1 MITPF
6 TPAIRNNNKPR
17 ILIVDDNPRFSHSAR
32 LILQQSG
39 QYVVCEENDAA
50 GAVETARS
58 FRPDLTL
65 LDLIMPGVDG
75 AEVAAQIESD
85 WALHGVSIVFVTGL
99 VTSDEARNGQRIDGH
114 RVVSK
119 PISSS
124 HLLRVVDESLPC
136 RVAA

>member
-6 TPAIRNNNKPR
+6 TSAIRNNNKPR

-85 WALHGVSIVFVTGL
+85 WGWLSG
-99 VTSDEARNGQRIDGH
+99 
-114 RVVSK
+114 
-119 PISSS
+119 
-124 HLLRVVDESLPC
+124 LLRVLPLWLLPTVSVLWLLQRTSLLLPPPWSSLLPIW
-136 RVAA
+136 VLS

>member
-6 TPAIRNNNKPR
+6 TSAIRNNNKPR

-85 WALHGVSIVFVTGL
+85 WGWLSGLLWVLPLWLLPTVSVL
-99 VTSDEARNGQRIDGH
+99 SLLQRA
-114 RVVSK
+114 SLLLPPPWSSLL
-119 PISSS
+119 PIWVLS
-124 HLLRVVDESLPC
+124 
-136 RVAA
+136 

>member
-1 MITPF
+1 MITSF

-85 WALHGVSIVFVTGL
+85 WGWLSGLLWVLPLWLLPTVSVLWLLQRAALLLPPPWSSL
-99 VTSDEARNGQRIDGH
+99 L
-114 RVVSK
+114 
-119 PISSS
+119 PIWVLS
-124 HLLRVVDESLPC
+124 
-136 RVAA
+136 

>member
-6 TPAIRNNNKPR
+6 TSAIRNNNKPR

-75 AEVAAQIESD
+75 AEVAAQVESD
-85 WALHGVSIVFVTGL
+85 WGWLSGLLWVLPLWLLPTVSVL
-99 VTSDEARNGQRIDGH
+99 WLLQRA
-114 RVVSK
+114 SLLL
-119 PISSS
+119 PPPSSS
-124 HLLRVVDESLPC
+124 LLPIWVLS
-136 RVAA
+136 

>member
-6 TPAIRNNNKPR
+6 TSAIRNNNKPR

-85 WALHGVSIVFVTGL
+85 WGWLSGLLWVLPLWLLPTVSVL
-99 VTSDEARNGQRIDGH
+99 WLLQRA
-114 RVVSK
+114 SLLL
-119 PISSS
+119 PPPSSS
-124 HLLRVVDESLPC
+124 LLPIWVLS
-136 RVAA
+136 

>member
-6 TPAIRNNNKPR
+6 TSAIRNNNKRR
-17 ILIVDDNPRFSHSAR
+17 ILIVDDNPRFSDSAR

-39 QYVVCEENDAA
+39 QYGVCEENDAA

-85 WALHGVSIVFVTGL
+85 WGWLSGLLWVLPLWLLPTVSVL
-99 VTSDEARNGQRIDGH
+99 WLLQRA
-114 RVVSK
+114 SLLLPPPWSSLL
-119 PISSS
+119 PIWVLS
-124 HLLRVVDESLPC
+124 
-136 RVAA
+136 

>member
-39 QYVVCEENDAA
+39 QYVVWEENDAA

-85 WALHGVSIVFVTGL
+85 WGWLSGLLWVLPLWLLPTVSVL
-99 VTSDEARNGQRIDGH
+99 WLLQRA
-114 RVVSK
+114 SLLLPPPWSSLL
-119 PISSS
+119 PIWVLS
-124 HLLRVVDESLPC
+124 
-136 RVAA
+136 

>member
-6 TPAIRNNNKPR
+6 TSAIRNNNKPR

-65 LDLIMPGVDG
+65 LDLIMPGVNG

-85 WALHGVSIVFVTGL
+85 WGWLSGLLWVLPLWLLPTVSVL
-99 VTSDEARNGQRIDGH
+99 WLLQRA
-114 RVVSK
+114 SLLLPPPWSSLL
-119 PISSS
+119 PIWVLS
-124 HLLRVVDESLPC
+124 
-136 RVAA
+136 

>member
-17 ILIVDDNPRFSHSAR
+17 ILIVDDDPRFSHSAR

-85 WALHGVSIVFVTGL
+85 WGWLSGLLWVLPLWLLPTVSVL
-99 VTSDEARNGQRIDGH
+99 WLLQRA
-114 RVVSK
+114 SLLLPPPWSSLL
-119 PISSS
+119 PIWVLS
-124 HLLRVVDESLPC
+124 
-136 RVAA
+136 

>member
-17 ILIVDDNPRFSHSAR
+17 ILIVDDNPR

-85 WALHGVSIVFVTGL
+85 WGWLSGLLWVLPLWLLPTVSVL
-99 VTSDEARNGQRIDGH
+99 WLLQRA
-114 RVVSK
+114 SLLLPPPWSSLL
-119 PISSS
+119 PIWVLS
-124 HLLRVVDESLPC
+124 
-136 RVAA
+136 

>member
-1 MITPF
+1 MITSF

-85 WALHGVSIVFVTGL
+85 WGWLSGLLWVLPLWLLPTVSVL
-99 VTSDEARNGQRIDGH
+99 WLLQRA
-114 RVVSK
+114 SLLLPPPWSSLL
-119 PISSS
+119 PIWVLS
-124 HLLRVVDESLPC
+124 
-136 RVAA
+136 

>member
-6 TPAIRNNNKPR
+6 TSAIRNNNKPR

-85 WALHGVSIVFVTGL
+85 WGWLSGLLWVLPLWLLPTVSVL
-99 VTSDEARNGQRIDGH
+99 WLLQQASPLLPPPW
-114 RVVSK
+114 SSLL
-119 PISSS
+119 PIWVLS
-124 HLLRVVDESLPC
+124 
-136 RVAA
+136 

>member
-85 WALHGVSIVFVTGL
+85 WGWLSGLLWVLPLWLLPTVSVL
-99 VTSDEARNGQRIDGH
+99 WLLQRA
-114 RVVSK
+114 SLLL
-119 PISSS
+119 PPPSSS
-124 HLLRVVDESLPC
+124 LLPIWVLS
-136 RVAA
+136 

>member
-6 TPAIRNNNKPR
+6 TSAIRNNNKPR

-85 WALHGVSIVFVTGL
+85 WGWLSGLLWVLPLWLLPTVSVL
-99 VTSDEARNGQRIDGH
+99 WLLQRA
-114 RVVSK
+114 SLLLPPLWSSLL
-119 PISSS
+119 PIWVLS
-124 HLLRVVDESLPC
+124 
-136 RVAA
+136 

>member
-124 HLLRVVDESLPC
+124 HLLRVVDENLPC

>member
-1 MITPF
+1 MITRF
-6 TPAIRNNNKPR
+6 TSAIRNNNKPR

-85 WALHGVSIVFVTGL
+85 WGWLSGLLWVLPLWLLPTVSVL
-99 VTSDEARNGQRIDGH
+99 WLLQRA
-114 RVVSK
+114 SLLLPPPWSSLL
-119 PISSS
+119 PIWVLS
-124 HLLRVVDESLPC
+124 
-136 RVAA
+136 

>member
-85 WALHGVSIVFVTGL
+85 WGWLSGL
-99 VTSDEARNGQRIDGH
+99 LWVLPLWLLPTISVLWLLQRA
-114 RVVSK
+114 SLLLPPPWSSLL
-119 PISSS
+119 PIWVLS
-124 HLLRVVDESLPC
+124 
-136 RVAA
+136 

>member
-6 TPAIRNNNKPR
+6 TSAIRNNNKPR
-17 ILIVDDNPRFSHSAR
+17 ILIVDDNPWFSHSAR
-32 LILQQSG
+32 PILQQSG

-65 LDLIMPGVDG
+65 LDLIVPGVDG

-85 WALHGVSIVFVTGL
+85 WGWLSGLLWVLPLWLLPTVSVL
-99 VTSDEARNGQRIDGH
+99 WLLQRA
-114 RVVSK
+114 SLLL
-119 PISSS
+119 PPPSSS
-124 HLLRVVDESLPC
+124 LLPIWVLS
-136 RVAA
+136 

>member
-6 TPAIRNNNKPR
+6 TSAIRNNNKPR

-85 WALHGVSIVFVTGL
+85 WGWLSGLLWVLPLWLLPTVSVL
-99 VTSDEARNGQRIDGH
+99 WLLQRA
-114 RVVSK
+114 SLLSPPPWSSLL
-119 PISSS
+119 PIWVLS
-124 HLLRVVDESLPC
+124 
-136 RVAA
+136 